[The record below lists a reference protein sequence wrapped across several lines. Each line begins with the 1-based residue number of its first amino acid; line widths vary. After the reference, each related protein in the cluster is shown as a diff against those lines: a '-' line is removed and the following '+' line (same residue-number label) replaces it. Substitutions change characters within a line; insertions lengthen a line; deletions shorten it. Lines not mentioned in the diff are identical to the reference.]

1 MLHKRQSKRPA
12 KKFLT
17 IEKLRDLV
25 ALLSQAGDTS
35 SARVAA
41 FVSTNVEVLADEVE
55 RWVSLFVADK
65 LWVKQN
71 RNRK

>member
-1 MLHKRQSKRPA
+1 VLHKRQSKRPA